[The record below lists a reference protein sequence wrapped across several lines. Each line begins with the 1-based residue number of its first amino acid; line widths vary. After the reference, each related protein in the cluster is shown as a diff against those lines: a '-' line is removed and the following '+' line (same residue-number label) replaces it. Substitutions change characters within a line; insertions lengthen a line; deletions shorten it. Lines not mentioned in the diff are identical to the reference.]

1 MITHILGLLTKP
13 IYAVFELIQI
23 PQFRSRYNPRPE
35 LKYGLRHASL
45 SGLITKVRFNGLE
58 FSFSRL

>member
-1 MITHILGLLTKP
+1 MITHVLGLLTKP

-45 SGLITKVRFNGLE
+45 SGLITKVR
-58 FSFSRL
+58 